1 VNVRHERA
9 DSAASAVVVQPLG
22 ESLGLAQ
29 ALQGL
34 PDFRELGQHRSQL
47 EADVEGQLQCRL
59 ALRQRL
65 EGAER
70 LLEPGP
76 GVRER
81 RPSGRLESGL
91 PKVVHRLLP
100 QLAPQGMMGEPLDL
114 PAEAIG
120 VKVSIAST
128 TRACS
133 VRRRSCNSP
142 PYATS

>member
-47 EADVEGQLQCRL
+47 EADVDEGQLQCRL

-70 LLEPGP
+70 LLEPGL

-81 RPSGRLESGL
+81 
-91 PKVVHRLLP
+91 
-100 QLAPQGMMGEPLDL
+100 
-114 PAEAIG
+114 
-120 VKVSIAST
+120 
-128 TRACS
+128 
-133 VRRRSCNSP
+133 
-142 PYATS
+142 